1 MSATPVN
8 RVISG
13 QVTVFSRGSNS
24 MSLEQVPLGIVIGIL
39 AAAAAVIGVTG
50 TLIAR
55 FADELAVRTGLGE
68 AVMGAVFIGASTSL
82 PGIVTSMTAAAE
94 GYPQLA
100 AGNALGGIAV
110 QIAFLCVADLA
121 YRKANLEYA
130 AASVANLLQGVLLVA
145 LLALP
150 LIAVA
155 LPPFTIAGVSPVS
168 LLIVAGYLAGLKLIT
183 SAGERPIWR
192 PLRTRGTQRE
202 ENEKPGKVRGST
214 RAIWMRFA
222 VLAVIMIIAG
232 YAVSADRYRDCNTH
246 GLSETA
252 VGALFTAVV
261 TSLPELVIAV
271 AAVRQG
277 ALNLAV
283 GDIIGGN
290 CFDVLFLAASDMAYR
305 EASLY
310 RHFSGGEVC
319 LTSASILMTAIL
331 LLGMLYR
338 QKQGFAGIGFESAL
352 ILLIYLTS
360 VIVIVN

>member
-1 MSATPVN
+1 MT
-8 RVISG
+8 
-13 QVTVFSRGSNS
+13 
-24 MSLEQVPLGIVIGIL
+24 LEQAPLGIVISVL
-39 AAAAAVIGVTG
+39 AAAAIVIGITG

-82 PGIVTSMTAAAE
+82 PGIVTSVAAAAE
-94 GYPQLA
+94 SHPQLA
-100 AGNALGGIAV
+100 AGNALGGIAA

-130 AASVANLLQGVLLVA
+130 AASVANLLQGVLLIA
-145 LLALP
+145 LLSLP
-150 LIAVA
+150 LVAVA
-155 LPPFTIAGVSPVS
+155 LPPWTVAGVSPISFLV
-168 LLIVAGYLAGLKLIT
+168 LIGYLAGLKLIT
-183 SAGERPIWR
+183 GAGERPMWR

-214 RAIWMRFA
+214 RAIWLRFGA
-222 VLAVIMIIAG
+222 LAVIMVFAG
-232 YAVSADRYRDCNTH
+232 YAVSQAGIEIAGRT

-252 VGALFTAVV
+252 VGALFTAIV

-290 CFDVLFLAASDMAYR
+290 CFDVLFLAASDVAYR
-305 EASLY
+305 EGSLY
-310 RHFSGGEVC
+310 LHFSSGEVY

-338 QKQGFAGIGFESAL
+338 QKQGFAGIGFESTL
-352 ILLIYLTS
+352 VMLIYIAS
-360 VIVIVN
+360 VVVIVS